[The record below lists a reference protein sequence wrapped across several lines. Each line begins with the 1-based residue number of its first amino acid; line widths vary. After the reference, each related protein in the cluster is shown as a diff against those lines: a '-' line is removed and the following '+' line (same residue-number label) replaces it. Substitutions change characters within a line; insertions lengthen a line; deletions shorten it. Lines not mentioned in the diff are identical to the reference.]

1 MCYCPHFSDEETLVK
16 KSHNSLHRGR
26 GYLPGHLD
34 QNQVFRLLAGLFLLC
49 LSYGVGMTNF
59 YSCPHRTKIEKLK
72 QDKEGLIHR
81 QGGTASA
88 RTRGKLWILS
98 PRGDFKERAD
108 QLPVA
113 DGTAHPPTSRGF
125 VHFHR
130 LPGFSYGNFVHIS
143 IVAFTDEEAGM
154 KGSSVLSMITQLVRG
169 KAKIRICGISHK

>member
-72 QDKEGLIHR
+72 QHKEGLIHR

-98 PRGDFKERAD
+98 PRGDFKSRSVTCCRRHRPSPNLPRLRAFPSPPWILIW
-108 QLPVA
+108 QLC
-113 DGTAHPPTSRGF
+113 T
-125 VHFHR
+125 
-130 LPGFSYGNFVHIS
+130 
-143 IVAFTDEEAGM
+143 
-154 KGSSVLSMITQLVRG
+154 
-169 KAKIRICGISHK
+169 HK

>member
-72 QDKEGLIHR
+72 QHKEGLIHR

-113 DGTAHPPTSRGF
+113 DGTAHPPTSPASR
-125 VHFHR
+125 
-130 LPGFSYGNFVHIS
+130 IS
-143 IVAFTDEEAGM
+143 IASLDSHMATLYTKV
-154 KGSSVLSMITQLVRG
+154 VLHLLMRKLE
-169 KAKIRICGISHK
+169 